1 MPTPTAPPT
10 SPRIPERRRWLQFG
24 PPDRRRGA
32 VSVAWFAVGGLL
44 AAVSLAWGTLQG
56 LGAIAHAERTEQRR
70 VTADDVT
77 ALVVRSDAG
86 RVDLVARAPADR
98 EIVVDAKVRDGLV
111 ATDLDIRVVDGVLRV
126 DASCSWL
133 TGPWCKVDLR
143 IAVPADLAADVRT
156 DTGRITATDLAGPLQ
171 LASETGTI
179 RAAGLRSAEVD
190 ARSDASEVRLRFAT
204 APRQVEAVSD
214 AGRVE
219 VAVPPDDA
227 YRVDARSDAGRA
239 QVAVRTDPVS
249 DRTIT
254 AVSGARGVVVRYLVA
269 GEG

>member
-1 MPTPTAPPT
+1 MPDPIAPPAPP
-10 SPRIPERRRWLQFG
+10 SLPERRPWLRFG
-24 PPDRRRGA
+24 PPDRNRGGA
-32 VSVAWFAVGGLL
+32 TIAWFAIGGLL
-44 AAVSLAWGTLQG
+44 AVLSLAWGTLQG
-56 LGAIAHAERTEQRR
+56 LGAIAHAERTEERT
-70 VTADDVT
+70 VPAAGVGG
-77 ALVVRSDAG
+77 LVVRSDAG
-86 RVDLVARAPADR
+86 RVDLVTGDDD

-126 DASCSWL
+126 DAGCSWL

-143 IAVPADLAADVRT
+143 IAVPADLAVDVRT
-156 DTGRITATDLAGPLQ
+156 DTGRITATDLGGQ
-171 LASETGTI
+171 LRLSSETGTI
-179 RAAGLRSAEVD
+179 RATGLRSTEVD

-204 APRQVEAVSD
+204 APRRVEAVSD

-219 VAVPPDDA
+219 VAVPLDDA

-254 AVSGARGVVVRYLVA
+254 AVSGARSVVVRYLEA